1 MRRAPDRRVARQ
13 ETGCS
18 PARRVV
24 PLINDEEAPVSKPK
38 EVAGATKQAAGK
50 AASTAKDEAR
60 QVRASTASA
69 AGDVTGVAKDQVGTV
84 AGEALDDAKDLW
96 QQTLAQVNE
105 QAGSFVAKLGQSV
118 GSVADELHA
127 MGDGTGDGQG
137 PVADLARALAAR
149 GDDISELLTKQGPDG
164 LLRELR
170 RYAGRSPGTF
180 LLGALAAGVAA
191 GRLTRGAK
199 AAQPDDA
206 SATAAPTSAAPS
218 NRSRR

>member
-1 MRRAPDRRVARQ
+1 M
-13 ETGCS
+13 
-18 PARRVV
+18 
-24 PLINDEEAPVSKPK
+24 SKPK
-38 EVAGATKQAAGK
+38 QVTGATKQAAGK

-69 AGDVTGVAKDQVGTV
+69 AGEVTGVAKDQVGAV

-96 QQTLAQVNE
+96 EQTLAQVNE
-105 QAGSFVAKLGQSV
+105 QVGSLAAKLGQSV
-118 GSVADELHA
+118 GSLPDELYA
-127 MGDGTGDGQG
+127 IGDGTGDGQG

-149 GDDISELLTKQGPDG
+149 GDDIAELLTKQGPDG
-164 LLRELR
+164 LIQELR

-191 GRLTRGAK
+191 GRLTR
-199 AAQPDDA
+199 AARAAEPDDA

-218 NRSRR
+218 RRSRR